1 MARSKGTGGITRLE
15 KLPKAKCRK
24 WRLDVTRGGKT
35 VSRRFSGTYSMAE
48 RALMAFEAELDA
60 PEPCSLTFRE
70 YAERWHARREAS
82 GDFAAQTMA
91 GERVNLD
98 RLCHV
103 FGDMKLGEIGREEVQ
118 DGIAAVKGGDN
129 PTGRALSGTTMNK
142 TFATLRQVMG
152 EAVLSDL
159 VAKNP
164 TDGLKRPKRDTPE
177 KRAVPFE
184 DVQRFLALLE
194 TRPLDGHTVAV
205 RLMVLAGLRR
215 SEVVGLEWRDVG
227 GGMIRV
233 RRSVA
238 ELTGEVKEPKSSAG
252 IRSVPML
259 PQLESSLAAWKV
271 EQARKLAAIGA
282 EQGPTT
288 PVVSSE
294 AGTRMAAQ
302 NLWRWWD
309 RTKPELG
316 VDCTLH
322 ELRHTF
328 LTMLANSGAS
338 AQALKSMAGW
348 SSIDM
353 ANTYVHDD
361 DAANAAAVASLSA
374 RFGAS
379 GFLG

>member
-1 MARSKGTGGITRLE
+1 MARTKGTGGITRLE

-24 WRLDVTRGGKT
+24 WRLDVKRNGKT
-35 VSRRFSGTYSMAE
+35 VSRRFNGTYSMAE
-48 RALMAFEAELDA
+48 RALAAFEAELDA

-70 YAERWHARREAS
+70 YAWRWHGRREAS
-82 GDFAAQTMA
+82 GDFAVQTMA
-91 GERVNLD
+91 VEASNLE
-98 RLCHV
+98 RLCHA
-103 FGDMKLGEIGREEVQ
+103 FGDMKLGEIGREDVQ
-118 DGIAAVKGGDN
+118 DGMAAIKGGDN

-142 TFATLRQVMG
+142 AFAVMRQVMG

-159 VAKNP
+159 IPKNP
-164 TDGLKRPKRDTPE
+164 TDGLRRPKRDTPE
-177 KRAVPFE
+177 KRAIPFD
-184 DVQRFLALLE
+184 DVRRFLALLE
-194 TRPLDGHTVAV
+194 ARPLDGHTVAL

-227 GGMIRV
+227 GGMVRV

-238 ELTGEVKEPKSSAG
+238 ELTGEVKETKSAAG
-252 IRSVPML
+252 TRSVPML
-259 PQLESSLAAWKV
+259 PQLETALGAWKV
-271 EQARKLAAIGA
+271 EQASKLACVGVP
-282 EQGPTT
+282 QTPGT
-288 PVVSSE
+288 PVVSSD

-309 RTKPELG
+309 KTKPELG

-361 DAANAAAVASLSA
+361 AEANAAAVASLSA

-379 GFLG
+379 GLPG